1 MMMSYI
7 YAYYICAVCANLY
20 IYWGRELVDEGLS
33 LHSTLAMDPSER
45 LRFGNETKKYTKI
58 IAKRRF

>member
-1 MMMSYI
+1 MHII
-7 YAYYICAVCANLY
+7 YVRCVQIFISA
-20 IYWGRELVDEGLS
+20 GGGELVDEGLS

>member
-1 MMMSYI
+1 MHII
-7 YAYYICAVCANLY
+7 YVRCVQIFISA
-20 IYWGRELVDEGLS
+20 GGGELVDEGLS

-45 LRFGNETKKYTKI
+45 LRFGNETKYTKI